1 MHNRTIVRIAATAA
15 ALGIG
20 AGLGPTAPAAAE
32 PTRPDTT
39 ASAPA
44 KTALLTLADRTAD
57 NPKARDGVDALRK
70 YTQLLDIAELRNV
83 NSLFTPF
90 SYPAVTFG
98 CGSNGLI
105 TTTFASATANGPSTT
120 FGRNSAPGTLTF
132 HATPSHAGIPQN
144 TGLTI
149 AWININNGAAGLTTL
164 DDRNASGLPSLSK
177 TVPTGYGTVLA
188 SIWGPV
194 DYPGALCM
202 VTPTVGVF
210 GVPPVPA
217 ATPTPAPTPGTPT
230 SAPSPTPG
238 PDPAP
243 APGPTPAETAPE

>member
-1 MHNRTIVRIAATAA
+1 MHNRTIVRVAATAA

-20 AGLGPTAPAAAE
+20 AGLGLTAPAAAE

-39 ASAPA
+39 TSTPV
-44 KTALLTLADRTAD
+44 KTALITLTEQTAD
-57 NPKARDGVDALRK
+57 DPKARDGVDALRE
-70 YTQLLDIAELRNV
+70 YTELLDITELRNT
-83 NSLFTPF
+83 NGLFTPF
-90 SYPAVTFG
+90 AYPAITFG

-105 TTTFASATANGPSTT
+105 TTTFAAATANGPSTT
-120 FGRNSAPGTLTF
+120 FGRNTAPGTLTF

-149 AWININNGAAGLTTL
+149 AWINIDNGAAGITTL

-188 SIWGPV
+188 SMWGPV

-202 VTPTVGVF
+202 VTPTAGVF
-210 GVPPVPA
+210 GVPPVPV
-217 ATPTPAPTPGTPT
+217 ATPTPGTPT

-243 APGPTPAETAPE
+243 TSVRTTHG